1 MLVDH
6 DSVDYFR
13 SREQAERC
21 AAKHAQS
28 EAARRIHQQL
38 AQEYARLIRGADLSG
53 RFEVRR

>member
-6 DSVDYFR
+6 SAVDYFR
-13 SREQAERC
+13 SREQAERS

-38 AQEYARLIRGADLSG
+38 AQEYARLIRGANLSA
-53 RFEVRR
+53 RSEVRR